1 MEAEDLGVDH
11 EKEVKGHAEWLH
23 LVGIILGCVILNIYA
38 NGAVWFGLPTFA
50 GWCGETCAVWCGEK
64 CGCKEKAECCER
76 TKTNGHDSFKKVRF
90 KTQKIAYFV
99 VWIIWVE
106 RFDWA
111 NQRNPDKFDLSPV
124 DTFDHCPKMGSL
136 EYWGY
141 NQTEAEMACNEW
153 PRLDPDFHTI
163 SPTASDADQSPWT
176 CDPPAPY
183 RGHAETKTKKAR
195 KLIPKYKCQWLT
207 ENDEGDKMYRGKC
220 VKAKCP
226 LLFRS
231 YPIVYEFG
239 VLILTLAYFV
249 GFGIDDLTDRIK
261 MEETANNGWCCRW
274 CRGVEDGASPGGSAG
289 TSDDTAAPAEPSD
302 DAAASSVAGTP
313 PAVTLGP
320 PAPSVSVSA
329 EVPPPASPKSN
340 VDRGEGIWAPSLPP

>member
-1 MEAEDLGVDH
+1 
-11 EKEVKGHAEWLH
+11 
-23 LVGIILGCVILNIYA
+23 
-38 NGAVWFGLPTFA
+38 
-50 GWCGETCAVWCGEK
+50 
-64 CGCKEKAECCER
+64 
-76 TKTNGHDSFKKVRF
+76 
-90 KTQKIAYFV
+90 
-99 VWIIWVE
+99 
-106 RFDWA
+106 
-111 NQRNPDKFDLSPV
+111 
-124 DTFDHCPKMGSL
+124 
-136 EYWGY
+136 
-141 NQTEAEMACNEW
+141 
-153 PRLDPDFHTI
+153 
-163 SPTASDADQSPWT
+163 
-176 CDPPAPY
+176 
-183 RGHAETKTKKAR
+183 
-195 KLIPKYKCQWLT
+195 
-207 ENDEGDKMYRGKC
+207 MYRGKC

-231 YPIVYEFG
+231 YPIVLEFG

-302 DAAASSVAGTP
+302 DAAAPAGPSDDAAAPAKPSDDTAAPAEPSDDTAAPAEPSDDAAASSVAGTP